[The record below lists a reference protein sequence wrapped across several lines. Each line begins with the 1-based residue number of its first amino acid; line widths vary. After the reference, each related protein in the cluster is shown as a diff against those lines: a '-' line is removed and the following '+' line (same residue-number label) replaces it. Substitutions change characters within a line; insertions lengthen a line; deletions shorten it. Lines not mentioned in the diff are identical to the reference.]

1 MILKIINGKLE
12 LHKENGNFIRTI
24 CSNDVID
31 ADLSK
36 DETLVVVTF
45 KNGKVELRK
54 ENGNFVR
61 TIVMSKATRARFQS
75 SDIAITLDNGKIELR
90 KENGNFIR
98 TI

>member
-1 MILKIINGKLE
+1 
-12 LHKENGNFIRTI
+12 
-24 CSNDVID
+24 
-31 ADLSK
+31 
-36 DETLVVVTF
+36 VVVTF